1 MKLKDIYKLAITAGI
16 EADPRG
22 KKLIKEQLAKKA
34 VAFKKLD
41 EDEKDFFDEEKLENP
56 FADTRVLAGDP
67 EMEIRGLIAGIDMEG
82 PEILLADRLREKG
95 AAIDLVMAHHPEGKA
110 LAALH
115 DVMSLQADLWHQYG
129 VPLNVG
135 DSLMDRRAKEVQRAL
150 SPVNHNRAVDAA
162 QSLEMA
168 LMCVH
173 TPADNLV
180 SIFLQNHFAKEDPN
194 TVDDVVK
201 TLKTIPEYSQ
211 ASRLNAG
218 PRIVVGAGN
227 KRAGRI
233 MVMMT
238 GGTGGP
244 EESIEKLAS
253 AGVGTLVEMHIDEKL
268 KKKAEEHHVNVIV
281 AGHIASDS
289 VGMNLLLDQLENKGV
304 EIRTCS
310 GLIRIKRS

>member
-1 MKLKDIYKLAITAGI
+1 MKLKDIYKLAITSGI
-16 EADPRG
+16 QADPRDP
-22 KKLIKEQLAKKA
+22 KLIEEQLAKKA
-34 VAFKKLD
+34 TAFKKLD
-41 EDEKDFFDEEKLENP
+41 EDEQALFDSEKLENP
-56 FADTRVLAGDP
+56 YADTRVLVGDP
-67 EMEIRGLIAGIDMEG
+67 EMEIKGLIAGIDMEG

-95 AAIDLVMAHHPEGKA
+95 AHIDLVMAHHPEGMA

-115 DVMSLQADLWHQYG
+115 EVMGVQADLWHQYG
-129 VPLNVG
+129 VPINIG
-135 DSLMDRRAKEVQRAL
+135 DSLIDKRAKEVQRAL
-150 SPVNHNRAVDAA
+150 SPINHNRAVDAA
-162 QSLEMA
+162 KNLEMA

-173 TPADNLV
+173 TPTDNLV
-180 SIFLQNHFAKEDPN
+180 SVFLQDRFAKEKPLL
-194 TVDDVVK
+194 VDDVVK
-201 TLKTIPEYSQ
+201 TLNTVPEYAQ

-268 KKKAEEHHVNVIV
+268 KKKAEEYHLNVIV

-289 VGMNLLLDQLENKGV
+289 IGMNLLLDQLEAKGV

-310 GLIRIKRS
+310 GLIRTKRS

>member
-1 MKLKDIYKLAITAGI
+1 MKLTDIYKLAINAGI
-16 EADPRG
+16 KADPRG
-22 KKLIKEQLAKKA
+22 AKLIKEQLAKKA
-34 VAFKKLD
+34 TAFKKLD
-41 EDEKDFFDEEKLENP
+41 KDEQALFDKEKLKNP
-56 FADTRVLAGDP
+56 YADTRVLVGDP
-67 EMEIRGLIAGIDMEG
+67 EMEIRGLIAGIDMES
-82 PEILLADRLREKG
+82 PEILLADRLRERG
-95 AAIDLVMAHHPEGKA
+95 ADIDLVMAHHPEGMA

-115 DVMSLQADLWHQYG
+115 DVMGVQADLWHQYG
-129 VPLNVG
+129 VPINVG
-135 DSLMDRRAKEVQRAL
+135 DSLIDRRAKEVQRAL
-150 SPVNHNRAVDAA
+150 SPANHNRAVDAA
-162 QSLEMA
+162 QNLDMA

-173 TPADNLV
+173 TPSDNLV
-180 SIFLQNHFAKEDPN
+180 SIFLQDHFAKEKPVL
-194 TVDDVVK
+194 VDDVVR
-201 TLKTIPEYSQ
+201 TLNTIPEYEQ
-211 ASRLNAG
+211 ASRLSAG

-227 KRAGRI
+227 RRAGRV

-268 KKKAEEHHVNVIV
+268 KKKAEEHHLNVIV

-289 VGMNLLLDQLENKGV
+289 IGMNLLLDQLEGKGV